1 MAEKS
6 ANLIHRY
13 LNEAIAA
20 EEALAHQFQKYSKQ
34 AEDEA
39 ARNAFHQYAE
49 EAKGHERRLR
59 DALAAAGG
67 SPPVMKILLGHIFGL
82 GAKPAD
88 TDGGPADGMMQD
100 LVLSCAVENSE
111 AGMYQ
116 VLATMADA
124 AGEGDTAD
132 LARDIQAQK
141 HAAADKLRS
150 LLPLIAG
157 PTAA

>member
-67 SPPVMKILLGHIFGL
+67 SPPAMKILLGHIFGL
-82 GAKPAD
+82 GVKPAA
-88 TDGGPADGMMQD
+88 TEAGEADRLMQD
-100 LVLSCAVENSE
+100 LILACAVENSE

-124 AGEGDTAD
+124 AGEGDAAD

-150 LLPLIAG
+150 LLPRIAG

>member
-1 MAEKS
+1 
-6 ANLIHRY
+6 
-13 LNEAIAA
+13 
-20 EEALAHQFQKYSKQ
+20 
-34 AEDEA
+34 
-39 ARNAFHQYAE
+39 
-49 EAKGHERRLR
+49 
-59 DALAAAGG
+59 
-67 SPPVMKILLGHIFGL
+67 LLGHIFGL
-82 GAKPAD
+82 GVKPAA
-88 TDGGPADGMMQD
+88 TEAGEADRLMQD
-100 LVLSCAVENSE
+100 LILACAVENSE

-157 PTAA
+157 ATEA